1 MKGLKRRTEKDYTMY
16 GAKIYNHKRQKIGLL
31 ILTWVN
37 VYADSNVDFATW
49 VNLKGD
55 KYNIKMGSIT
65 PVEE

>member
-1 MKGLKRRTEKDYTMY
+1 MY

-55 KYNIKMGSIT
+55 KYNIKMDSIM